1 LKAHDAGAMKN
12 TATIQQKPWTFSQNS
27 TTFRRKSPCFPPP
40 LGVVEREATASA
52 AFVGEKRVEIRK
64 DSAVRAWEKA
74 IACVDACAEWKKAV
88 KFCRVRSFLSTFAH
102 VRPLSQRGRG

>member
-1 LKAHDAGAMKN
+1 MEEKK
-12 TATIQQKPWTFSQNS
+12 
-27 TTFRRKSPCFPPP
+27 
-40 LGVVEREATASA
+40 ATASA

-64 DSAVRAWEKA
+64 DSAVRAWERA
-74 IACVDACAEWKKAV
+74 IACVDASVEWKKAV